1 MNRITSLTR
10 RDIIEALT
18 LGFDIDMLFD
28 SHHYSFCF
36 WGRMTTVE
44 FLNRLY
50 PLKELPSLDSRYKN
64 AEEDISVHTMLN
76 PNDYPDNWLFV
87 DERFPL
93 KCGSDE
99 DLLSFLCE
107 IFHPEVRN
115 ENIDWQT
122 CLNKLNSLLREDGYE
137 LYPKGHISGR
147 DVYGWRDLTAKR
159 FYRLKENEIT
169 YFLQLFNRGGYVL
182 NFSTPEFDSF
192 TKKIVNIGLC
202 SRYGLSKGKSLECFI
217 NDGTEEEV
225 VRLFRALLDYYEAQ
239 PDYINEINGTDSKGA
254 LYKKCKDVLDRLPKE
269 SEILVEHA
277 EELKVRFS
285 SDFLSA
291 EIDLMYKMQK
301 ENPTEAIGKAKEL
314 IESCCETILE
324 QNGVT
329 PNRDWK
335 LNNLVDET
343 MKLLEITPKHI
354 PDTAKEANA
363 IKAILG
369 SLKGIASQIA
379 IIRNAYGSGHG
390 KSASYKGLQERHAK
404 LAIGSSVTLVNFLWD
419 SFERKNSIRN

>member
-1 MNRITSLTR
+1 MNRITNLTR
-10 RDIIEALT
+10 RDIIEVLT

-28 SHHYSFCF
+28 SYHYVFYF

-44 FLNRLY
+44 LLNRLY

-64 AEEDISVHTMLN
+64 AEEDINVHTIVN

-93 KCGSDE
+93 KNGSDE
-99 DLLSFLCE
+99 DLLSFLRE

-115 ENIDWQT
+115 DNIDWQT

-137 LYPKGHISGR
+137 LYPNGQISGR
-147 DVYGWRDLTAKR
+147 DVYGWRDLKAKR
-159 FYRLKENEIT
+159 FNRFRNEEIT
-169 YFLQLFNRGGYVL
+169 MFLQLFNRGGYVL
-182 NFSTPEFDSF
+182 NFSTPSFDNF
-192 TKKIVNIGLC
+192 THDVVGISLC
-202 SRYGLSKGKSLECFI
+202 ARYNLSKGKSLEQFV

-225 VRLFRALLDYYEAQ
+225 IKLFNALMNYYEVQ
-239 PDYINEINGTDSKGA
+239 PDYVSEVKGDGSFHV
-254 LYKKCKDVLDRLPKE
+254 LYLKCKEILKRVSQDTV
-269 SEILVEHA
+269 ILVEHA
-277 EELKVRFS
+277 EGLKRKFS
-285 SDFLSA
+285 NEYLNQ

-301 ENPTEAIGKAKEL
+301 TNPTEAIGKAKEL
-314 IESCCETILE
+314 IESCCKTILE
-324 QNGVT
+324 QKGIAINSKWDVG
-329 PNRDWK
+329 
-335 LNNLVDET
+335 NLVDET

-354 PDTAKEANA
+354 PDTAKEATA

-419 SFERKNSIRN
+419 SFERKNSVKS

>member
-1 MNRITSLTR
+1 MNRITNLTR
-10 RDIIEALT
+10 RDIVEVLT
-18 LGFDIDMLFD
+18 MGFNIDYLFE
-28 SHHYSFCF
+28 SNHYSFYF
-36 WGRMTTVE
+36 WGRMTTVD

-50 PLKELPSLDSRYKN
+50 SLKDMPSLDSRYKN
-64 AEEDISVHTMLN
+64 AEEDITIHTIVN
-76 PNDYPDNWLFV
+76 PNDYPDNWLFI

-93 KCGSDE
+93 KNGSDE

-115 ENIDWQT
+115 DNIDWQT

-137 LYPKGHISGR
+137 LYPKGQISGR

-159 FYRLKENEIT
+159 FHRLKENEIT
-169 YFLQLFNRGGYVL
+169 TFIQLFNRGGYVL
-182 NFSTPEFDSF
+182 NFSTPSFDTF
-192 TKKIVNIGLC
+192 TKNVVNIALC

-217 NDGTEEEV
+217 DDGTEEEV
-225 VRLFRALLDYYEAQ
+225 IKLFNALMCHYEMQ
-239 PDYINEINGTDSKGA
+239 SEYIKEINGNDKWSS
-254 LYKKCKDVLDRLPKE
+254 LYKKCK
-269 SEILVEHA
+269 EILNRVIKEPAILIEHA
-277 EELKVRFS
+277 ENLKEKFS
-285 SDFLSA
+285 SEYLTS

-301 ENPTEAIGKAKEL
+301 DNPTEAIGKAKEL

-324 QNGVT
+324 KNGIT
-329 PNRDWK
+329 PNKDWK

-343 MKLLEITPKHI
+343 MELLEITPDHV
-354 PDTAKEANA
+354 PDTAKEAKA

-404 LAIGSSVTLVNFLWD
+404 LAIGSSITLVNFLWD
-419 SFERKNSIRN
+419 SFERKNKINE